1 VSDDRLDRV
10 RTLLAREGMQV
21 DVSVAGAGADIVAI
35 RVRPRA
41 RAALAALAP
50 EIRALGF
57 RYVAIDVEARDP

>member
-1 VSDDRLDRV
+1 VSDERLDRV

-21 DVSVAGAGADIVAI
+21 EVSVAGAGSDIVAI
-35 RVRPRA
+35 RARPGA

-57 RYVAIDVEARDP
+57 RYVTIDVEARDP